1 MGNSVQKRIL
11 RGTRSYQ
18 GEEQGLLELSYYMI
32 EKPINPY
39 ESYYGVEIEAGVEYN
54 QLLLSESKEWVEEV
68 IDKFI
73 GNGVTP
79 STMAYIIDDIMEI
92 PC

>member
-1 MGNSVQKRIL
+1 MKQRIL
-11 RGTRSYQ
+11 KGTRNYQ
-18 GEEQGLLELSYYMI
+18 GEKEELLELSYYMI
-32 EKPINPY
+32 EKPINP
-39 ESYYGVEIEAGVEYN
+39 EQTYYGIEIKAGTEYD
-54 QLLLSESKEWVEEV
+54 QLLLSQSKEWVEEL

-79 STMAYIIDDIMEI
+79 GTMAYIIDDIMEI

>member
-1 MGNSVQKRIL
+1 MV
-11 RGTRSYQ
+11 
-18 GEEQGLLELSYYMI
+18 
-32 EKPINPY
+32 EKPINLS
-39 ESYYGVEIEAGVEYN
+39 ETYYGIEINQQKIKSGIQDCITYN
-54 QLLLSESKEWVEEV
+54 SLLLSESKEWVEEL

-79 STMAYIIDDIMEI
+79 MTMEYIVDDLLGM

>member
-1 MGNSVQKRIL
+1 M
-11 RGTRSYQ
+11 YQ
-18 GEEQGLLELSYYMI
+18 GEQGKLLDLKYYML
-32 EKPINPY
+32 EKPINPDMC
-39 ESYYGVEIEAGVEYN
+39 YYGIEIESGTGYN
-54 QLLLSESKEWVEEV
+54 RLFLSESKEWVEAL

-79 STMAYIIDDIMEI
+79 TTMTYIIDDILGI